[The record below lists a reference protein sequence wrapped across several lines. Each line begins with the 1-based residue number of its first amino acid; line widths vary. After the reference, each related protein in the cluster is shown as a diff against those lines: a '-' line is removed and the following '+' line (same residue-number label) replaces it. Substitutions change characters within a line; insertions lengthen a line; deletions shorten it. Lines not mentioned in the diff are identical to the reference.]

1 MHLTAGRLLVSNN
14 YVLEDDLFVH
24 ASMYMHHRQEDS
36 QRERERERERERQRK
51 GRREGESG

>member
-36 QRERERERERERQRK
+36 QRERETKKGKERGREWIDRWMFA
-51 GRREGESG
+51 